1 MTCFTSLEE
10 AIREIFG
17 AERRIKVRR
26 AVSGGDINEAYA
38 LTLDDGTSVFLKQ
51 NKVAALSNFQA
62 EAAGLQ
68 AIERTGKIRTPGV
81 LGCGTDPSGVSF
93 LLLAFIRPGTP
104 VSGYWEV
111 FGRELAAMHGTLSE
125 NGKAVQYG
133 FPSDNYIGYRS
144 QTNTW
149 NENWIPFFRDCR
161 LAGQFRDA
169 DRFFDSMDKKWI
181 TWLLDHL
188 DRLLEEPEKPGLVHG
203 DLWAGNFMTGEDGKA
218 WLIDPA
224 AYYGHPEVDLA
235 MTELFGG
242 FSSEF
247 YDAYQ
252 EIRPLNPGYQ
262 DRKEIYNLYH
272 LLNHLNMFGRSYLPP
287 VRRILRRFSETSL
300 M

>member
-104 VSGYWEV
+104 ISGYWEV

-125 NGKAVQYG
+125 NGKAVQCG
-133 FPSDNYIGYRS
+133 G
-144 QTNTW
+144 
-149 NENWIPFFRDCR
+149 
-161 LAGQFRDA
+161 LGQ
-169 DRFFDSMDKKWI
+169 
-181 TWLLDHL
+181 
-188 DRLLEEPEKPGLVHG
+188 
-203 DLWAGNFMTGEDGKA
+203 
-218 WLIDPA
+218 
-224 AYYGHPEVDLA
+224 
-235 MTELFGG
+235 
-242 FSSEF
+242 
-247 YDAYQ
+247 
-252 EIRPLNPGYQ
+252 
-262 DRKEIYNLYH
+262 
-272 LLNHLNMFGRSYLPP
+272 GRH
-287 VRRILRRFSETSL
+287 RRFPEPVHSMRKDMLHGSVPGRFGAQERL
-300 M
+300 G